1 MQNIKVTAPIA
12 IDELKKYF
20 VDNNVHYEIDY
31 KNSTLKGSKLLIYLS
46 NLNIPCDIDTE
57 FDDEFLE
64 LLKDYF
70 NSKTLVQIRTL
81 EIAALEMLFT
91 NRFGLPQTEGKMLS
105 NAQLTKFVEENKEI
119 IDQWSKVLDSLT
131 LYNMQTVD
139 VPEFREFVESH
150 PSDPT
155 DDLTGINFV
164 QLLKYEEFFVFYGK
178 VNTEWLTN
186 YTAYFNEYMF
196 KGKNLFSYWGNIN
209 NPMHVLTAT
218 IASGKISK
226 EEYIDYYKA
235 DTVIQES

>member
-1 MQNIKVTAPIA
+1 MQNIKVTAPIPM
-12 IDELKKYF
+12 DGLKKYF
-20 VDNNVHYEIDY
+20 VDNTVQYEIDY

-46 NLNIPCDIDTE
+46 NLNIPCDIDVE

-70 NSKTLVQIRTL
+70 NSKILVQIRTL

-119 IDQWSKVLDSLT
+119 INQWSKVLDSLT
-131 LYNMQTVD
+131 IYNMQTID

-164 QLLKYEEFFVFYGK
+164 QLLKYEEFYLFYNK
-178 VNTEWLTN
+178 INTEWLTN
-186 YTAYFNEYMF
+186 YTSYFNEYMF
-196 KGKNLFSYWGNIN
+196 KGKNLYNFWANIN
-209 NPMHVLTAT
+209 NPMHVLTSV
-218 IASGKISK
+218 IASGQLTGKDFAAAHQA
-226 EEYIDYYKA
+226 ELEA
-235 DTVIQES
+235 VQA

>member
-31 KNSTLKGSKLLIYLS
+31 KNSTLKSSKLLIYLS

-226 EEYIDYYKA
+226 EEYIEYYKA
-235 DTVIQES
+235 DAVIQES